1 MDELVALKKHEN
13 DYLLKYLLKV
23 LEMLKNPMLEKKDLK
38 KLLNLLKYQE
48 IQKPEE

>member
-1 MDELVALKKHEN
+1 MVALKKHEN